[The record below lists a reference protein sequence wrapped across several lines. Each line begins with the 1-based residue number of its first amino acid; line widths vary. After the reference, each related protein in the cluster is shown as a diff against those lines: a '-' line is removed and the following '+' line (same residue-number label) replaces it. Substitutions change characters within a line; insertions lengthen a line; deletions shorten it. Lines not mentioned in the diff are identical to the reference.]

1 MNKRVPEVG
10 TPNTRQYNTIQ
21 CNNKNNSIEYSIKEY
36 NSNPS
41 PYSSMVYK
49 DS

>member
-21 CNNKNNSIEYSIKEY
+21 CNNNKKYTSIEYSIKEY
-36 NSNPS
+36 NNNLSL
-41 PYSSMVYK
+41 
-49 DS
+49 

>member
-21 CNNKNNSIEYSIKEY
+21 CKKNNSIEYSIKEY

-41 PYSSMVYK
+41 PDSSMVYK